1 MLRLVA
7 RRHVYLPTAWG
18 LALILISMTGVLAL
32 AARWVQ
38 PFLAVVSPA
47 PGAKV
52 LVVEG
57 WADAGEL
64 DQAALWARQRGYEWV
79 LTSGGPIPSWGENRT
94 YAERAAQHLV
104 SRLPATMK
112 LQAVSSPNP
121 PQDRTF
127 TTAVWV
133 RDWLKMQKIDAA
145 AIDVVAGGVHAR
157 RTRAMY
163 RLAFGPQ
170 TEVGVIAAAPLGHD
184 QLRWWR
190 SSQAFK
196 DVLGEGLSALWSS
209 CCFWPGAAG
218 SRFDFP
224 GLKRL
229 DEGTPP

>member
-1 MLRLVA
+1 LSGMVLL
-7 RRHVYLPTAWG
+7 L
-18 LALILISMTGVLAL
+18 LAALAL

-38 PFLAVVSPA
+38 PFLAVVAPA

-57 WADAGEL
+57 WAYASEL
-64 DQAALWARQRGYEWV
+64 DQAALWARQRNYEWV
-79 LTSGGPIPSWGENRT
+79 LTSGGPMNAWGDNRT
-94 YAERAAQHLV
+94 YAERAAQYLAP
-104 SRLPATMK
+104 RLPPSVK

-133 RDWLKMQKIDAA
+133 RDWARLHKVDVT
-145 AIDVVAGGVHAR
+145 AIDVMAGGVHAR
-157 RTRAMY
+157 RSRAMY

-170 TEVGVIAAAPLGHD
+170 THVGIIAAASMDED
-184 QLRWWR
+184 QTRWWR
-190 SSQAFK
+190 NSQAFK
-196 DVLGEGLSALWSS
+196 DVLGEGFSALWST
-209 CCFWPGAAG
+209 CCFWPGPAG

-229 DEGTPP
+229 DEGNTP